1 MARARR
7 YCIPGSIWDIRP
19 EEGICR
25 IAVGSRS
32 FVENVKAL
40 LGFRAKGRDAIGG
53 NEGYQLRE
61 GSARYKALFG
71 ADKDDIGPEN
81 IYFWSVDN
89 E

>member
-40 LGFRAKGRDAIGG
+40 LGYRAKGRGVIEG
-53 NEGYQLRE
+53 NEGFQLRE
-61 GSARYKALFG
+61 GSPPYKWVLEVE
-71 ADKDDIGPEN
+71 KDGIGIEN
-81 IYFWSVDN
+81 TYFWEVNN